1 MAGNKRKN
9 SNGNQKEENSR
20 KDEYLEDKDTKIG
33 NAEETVVDNVKKNDD
48 DESSDSSVYSEL
60 DGKHKINGNNLYL
73 KSLSLK

>member
-20 KDEYLEDKDTKIG
+20 KDECLEDKDTKIG

-60 DGKHKINGNNLYL
+60 DGKHKISGNKLYL